1 MRAVVIDPESKR
13 VIVEERPM
21 PAPAEGEAL
30 VKVRYAGI
38 CGTDVEMIHGYM
50 RHRGVPGHEFVGRV
64 EACASAPEWV
74 DRRVVGEINAGCRK
88 CPACA
93 RGEQAHCPER
103 TVLGILGRDG
113 AMATHLV
120 LPVGNLHEVPATL
133 GDEHAVFT
141 EPLAAA
147 LQVLEVAHVR
157 PSDEVLLMGDG
168 RLAQLIG
175 QVLLMTGSSVTACG
189 RYHSKLDML
198 ASRGAKTVLTEELP
212 DRRWDV
218 VIEATGTLDGA
229 ATAVAHCRPRGTV
242 VLKTTAAGGGG
253 LPTVP
258 VVVDEIRVLGSRCGP
273 FSPALRLLASGK
285 VDVAHLVSGVWPLSK
300 APEAFSFAQGREV
313 LKVLL
318 ATDDGS
324 MDDPL
329 PGDIRQV
336 AGA

>member
-13 VIVEERPM
+13 VSVEERPM
-21 PAPAEGEAL
+21 PAPAKDEAL

-50 RHRGVPGHEFVGRV
+50 RHHGVPGHEFVGRV

-74 DRRVVGEINAGCRK
+74 GRRVVGEINASCGAC
-88 CPACA
+88 ATCA
-93 RGEQAHCPER
+93 RGEGGHCPAR

-120 LPVGNLHEVPATL
+120 LPARNLREVPPTL

-147 LQVLEVAHVR
+147 LQVLEVAHVK
-157 PSDEVLLMGDG
+157 PSHEVLLMGDG

-175 QVLLMTGSSVTACG
+175 QVLLLNGSSVTACG
-189 RYHSKLDML
+189 RYHSKLDLL
-198 ASRGAKTVLTEELP
+198 ASRGARTVLSDDLP
-212 DRRWDV
+212 DRKWDV
-218 VIEATGTLDGA
+218 VVEATGTQDGA
-229 ATAVAHCRPRGTV
+229 AAALGHCRPRGTV
-242 VLKTTAAGGGG
+242 VLKTTVAGGGG

-258 VVVDEIRVLGSRCGP
+258 IVVDEIRVVGSRCGP
-273 FSPALRLLASGK
+273 FEPALRLLASGK
-285 VDVAHLVSGVWPLSK
+285 VEVAHLISGVWPLSK

-318 ATDDGS
+318 ATDD
-324 MDDPL
+324 
-329 PGDIRQV
+329 
-336 AGA
+336 